1 MVDRNRIARNVAWN
15 WTGMAVQMGSGFVIA
30 PFLVNRMGETGYGI
44 WILIASLTGYFD
56 VLDLGLRTSVGRN
69 ITLYRAQKNQEGVN
83 AVFSTGFVLLCVQA
97 LLVVLGTLLVLT
109 VFFDLFQVPPEQVPT
124 VRLAL
129 FLVAINLGA
138 IYVFSIFDAV
148 IWSLERFDL
157 LNGVDI
163 PAVLTRM
170 FVTLAL
176 LTRENGLLVLAWI
189 TLSVTIAAGI
199 AKMFLALWLDKSVRL
214 QSRSV
219 RLETVRSL
227 FGFGAWCFLMTIAR
241 TATAQLGPLFIAN
254 RLAIGLVT
262 PFSLVSR
269 LVGYSKA
276 LVVVSTGVFTPLTTA
291 FHAMQQRSRQEH
303 LFIEGGR
310 SCLALALFF
319 AGFFLLLG
327 KPLIGVWI
335 GPQLQFAWP
344 LLLILAAGELLP
356 MSQGITDSL
365 LLGMARHRA
374 LALAS
379 IAEIVAVIV
388 LLVFLIEPYGL
399 VGAAIAFAV
408 PGAICRGIIPIV
420 YSCQILEVSP
430 LRYLIEV
437 LVPVA
442 CLATLPIVSVHYLT
456 AWHIPANWT
465 ELIAV
470 GCIYTVLY
478 GAVAA
483 FAKFG
488 VEPIQIYGRT
498 CIRNLFGIQ
507 KG

>member
-1 MVDRNRIARNVAWN
+1 
-15 WTGMAVQMGSGFVIA
+15 MAVQMGSGFVIA

-69 ITLYRAQKNQEGVN
+69 IALHRAQKNQQGVN
-83 AVFSTGFVLLCVQA
+83 AVFSTGFVLLCLQA
-97 LLVVLGTLLVLT
+97 LLVVLGTILVLT
-109 VFFDLFQVPPEQVPT
+109 VFFDLFQVPPEQVPA

-129 FLVAINLGA
+129 LLVAINLGA
-138 IYVFSIFDAV
+138 IYVFSIFDAI

-157 LNGVDI
+157 LNGVEI

-170 FVTLAL
+170 CVTLAL

-189 TLSVTIAAGI
+189 TLSVTVAAGI
-199 AKMFLALWLDKSVRL
+199 AKVFLALWLDKSVRL
-214 QSRSV
+214 QLRSV

-241 TATAQLGPLFIAN
+241 TATAQLGPVFIAN

-276 LVVVSTGVFTPLTTA
+276 LVVVSTGVFTPVTTA
-291 FHAMQQRSRQEH
+291 FHATQQRLRQQN

-310 SCLALALFF
+310 SCLALAVFF

-344 LLLILAAGELLP
+344 LLLILAGGELLP

-379 IAEIVAVIV
+379 IAEILGVIV
-388 LLVFLIEPYGL
+388 LLILLIEPYGL

-408 PGAICRGIIPIV
+408 PAAVCRGIIPIA
-420 YSCQILEVSP
+420 YGCHTLEVSP

-437 LVPVA
+437 LFPVA
-442 CLATLPIVSVHYLT
+442 CLAALPIASVHYLT
-456 AWHIPANWT
+456 VWHVPADWT
-465 ELIAV
+465 EVITVA
-470 GCIYTVLY
+470 CIYTFLY
-478 GAVAA
+478 GTVAA
-483 FAKFG
+483 LAIFG
-488 VEPIQIYGRT
+488 VEPIHLCGRT
-498 CIRNLFGIQ
+498 CLRHLFGTQ